1 MNMHSVQGETSQN
14 SLKYVHILKFEHI
27 FKEYNS
33 HKTLK
38 DLSFHWLIILTL
50 NLNTVLT
57 HIACY
62 IGQRGKNWVS
72 VYSLMATHSSTL
84 AWKIPWT
91 EERGRLQSMGS
102 ERVGHNWAT
111 SLTHCYVLRV
121 CAQLLSQRVFCD
133 PLGYSPPGSSVD
145 GIFQARIL

>member
-72 VYSLMATHSSTL
+72 VYSLMATHSSIL

-102 ERVGHNWAT
+102 ERVGHNWVT